1 MKNKKTLII
10 VLIAL
15 GSLIALFGL
24 IIAGII
30 GYYKLS
36 VADYYA
42 ASEKAFIIP
51 GLKEGYVP
59 QGMHYC
65 EDEEVFLLS
74 GYFSAGGASPV
85 YVVDAVTGEC
95 LQKVVLQNKDGT
107 AFEGHGCS
115 ITRNGDFVYVS
126 GEHEP
131 LNVYS
136 LAEIMAAEYGA
147 SIRCLGNIPLS
158 ASEDDYV
165 TPSCL
170 TIHDGV
176 LTVGEF
182 YREEVYP
189 TLPSH
194 HMTTKA
200 GDVHY
205 ALAVDFALD
214 ENAEFGISTVP
225 LRAYSIPIQVQGM
238 CFYGDRVYVSTSWSF
253 ALSHILEYD
262 LTRLEEQGTIEVIGT
277 TVPLYAMDSASLI
290 KDYRIA
296 PMSEDLAFVNGK
308 LYVHCESASDKYLL
322 GRLIGGKWCY
332 ATDMEKMK

>member
-1 MKNKKTLII
+1 MKNKKILII
-10 VLIAL
+10 ALIAL
-15 GSLIALFGL
+15 GSLIALLGSV
-24 IIAGII
+24 IVGCI
-30 GYYKLS
+30 GYYRLG
-36 VADYYA
+36 AMDYYA
-42 ASEKAFIIP
+42 ASEKAFFIP

-74 GYFSAGGASPV
+74 GYFAAGGASPI

-107 AFEGHGCS
+107 AFTGHGS
-115 ITRNGDFVYVS
+115 GITRNGDFVYVS
-126 GEHEP
+126 GESEP

-136 LAEIMAAEYGA
+136 YAEIMAAEYGA
-147 SIRCLGNIPLS
+147 SIRCLGDILLS
-158 ASEDDYV
+158 VSEEDYV

-182 YREEVYP
+182 YLKEKYP

-194 HMTTKA
+194 HVTTKA

-214 ENAEFGISTVP
+214 ENAELGISTTP
-225 LRAYSIPIQVQGM
+225 IKAYSIPGRVQGM
-238 CFYGDRVYVSTSWSF
+238 CFNGDRVYVSTSWSF
-253 ALSHILEYD
+253 AFSYILEYD
-262 LTRLEEQGTIEVIGT
+262 LTRSEEQGTIEVMGT

-290 KDYRIA
+290 KDYKIA
-296 PMSEDLAFVNGK
+296 PMSEELAFVNGK
-308 LYVHCESASDKYLL
+308 LYVYCESACSKYLL

-332 ATDMEKMK
+332 ATDLGKMK